1 MDNKKNKIK
10 TYKNLKISDNVKV
23 ILDRTKIKFNANT
36 YDELI
41 ISMCEFFRQ
50 NNITPSTKIERSLN
64 DNIIKL
70 TSKFEA
76 RDKSLRSFIGRIESE
91 FLKKMNLNLH
101 KLLLLHEEEFK
112 QKVLEESN
120 NKDDEQNSN
129 NNDEK
134 IEALEKQIKR
144 LNLIISEKTIE
155 IQETNNKYH
164 TLYKRFQIKK
174 STFSEDKY
182 IIELSKSDY
191 ENLYN

>member
-10 TYKNLKISDNVKV
+10 TYKNLKISDNAKV
-23 ILDRTKIKFNANT
+23 ILDKTKRKFNTNT

>member
-23 ILDRTKIKFNANT
+23 VLERTKRRFNANT

-41 ISMCEFFRQ
+41 ISMCDFFRQ
-50 NNITPSTKIERSLN
+50 NNITPSTKIEKSLN

-91 FLKKMNLNLH
+91 FLNKMNLNLH
-101 KLLLLHEEEFK
+101 KLLLLHEDEFK

-120 NKDDEQNSN
+120 NKDDDEQNLNSN
-129 NNDEK
+129 DKK
-134 IEALEKQIKR
+134 IEALQNQIKR
-144 LNLIISEKTIE
+144 LNLIITEKTAE

-164 TLYKRFQIKK
+164 SIYKRFQIKK

-191 ENLYN
+191 ENL